1 MVVNANINAGV
12 ATTAVGGA
20 NACANGGAVTSTDA
34 VNIAAGG
41 ANANIN
47 AGANPT
53 ACAGASSAL
62 AAIGAGSLIA
72 ASDAAGAPLSVPI
85 PFQNKIVLIEDTR
98 IAGTTH
104 VHGIDA
110 IVEGLEIDSELR
122 LEREPGNLADTW
134 AIRVFSGEQRIG
146 YVPADCNEVL
156 ARLMDGGK
164 ALSAKLTG
172 KEKVGNWN
180 KLHMEVSLDD

>member
-1 MVVNANINAGV
+1 MGSSVKIDGFDSA
-12 ATTAVGGA
+12 
-20 NACANGGAVTSTDA
+20 
-34 VNIAAGG
+34 
-41 ANANIN
+41 
-47 AGANPT
+47 P
-53 ACAGASSAL
+53 SSAL
-62 AAIGAGSLIA
+62 ATIGAGSLIA
-72 ASDAAGAPLSVPI
+72 ASDAAGASLSVPI

-98 IAGTTH
+98 VAGTTH

-110 IVEGLEIDSELR
+110 IVEGLDDGADLR
-122 LEREPGNLADTW
+122 LERDPGNLADAW
-134 AIRVFSGEQRIG
+134 AIRVYAGAERIG

-172 KEKVGNWN
+172 KEKLGTWN

>member
-1 MVVNANINAGV
+1 MEASDKQYVPNA
-12 ATTAVGGA
+12 
-20 NACANGGAVTSTDA
+20 
-34 VNIAAGG
+34 
-41 ANANIN
+41 
-47 AGANPT
+47 
-53 ACAGASSAL
+53 AL
-62 AAIGAGSLIA
+62 ATIGAGGIMSA
-72 ASDAAGAPLSVPI
+72 ADAEGVTLSVPV
-85 PFQNKIVLIEDTR
+85 PFQNRIVLIEDTR

-110 IVEGLEIDSELR
+110 IVEKLEAGVDLR
-122 LEREPGNLADTW
+122 LEREPRNLADVW
-134 AIRVFSGEQRIG
+134 AIRVFAGENRVG

-172 KEKVGNWN
+172 KEKVGTWN